1 MLVTQ
6 EMGDRYRTII
16 SLKIAS
22 MDSQKEEI
30 IPRNFRRTSKE
41 SLRENAYVSFMWI
54 FIQFLTQC
62 NLTFHNVYTLYTF
75 CILS

>member
-41 SLRENAYVSFMWI
+41 SLRENAYVFFM
-54 FIQFLTQC
+54 
-62 NLTFHNVYTLYTF
+62 
-75 CILS
+75 